1 MTEERAEYQSGQDVA
16 VIAQEVREV
25 DFYGDSL
32 TIVLVD
38 NVPYVVVRPIADFLG
53 VEWTG
58 QFQRIQRDE
67 ILNEEKRLV
76 VITSA
81 DGRRRE
87 MVALP
92 LEMLPGWLFGISGS
106 RLKKPEMAE
115 KLKRYR
121 RECLHVIQN
130 TLTSF
135 PMIRMIRW
143 KGKVL
148 HSGNH
153 SLGVLSLC
161 G

>member
-1 MTEERAEYQSGQDVA
+1 MTEEKAEYQASRGV
-16 VIAQEVREV
+16 VVTPQETREFN
-25 DFYGDSL
+25 FYGDVL
-32 TIVLVD
+32 LVALVD
-38 NVPYVVVRPIADFLG
+38 GIPYVAIRPIVEVLG
-53 VEWTG
+53 IEWAP
-58 QFQRIQRDE
+58 QYQRIVRDD
-67 ILNEEKRLV
+67 ILNEERRLV
-76 VITSA
+76 VMSSA
-81 DGRRRE
+81 DGKQRE

-106 RLKKPEMAE
+106 RTKKPEVME